1 MCKKSILIVDDNRLS
16 RKILKDI
23 LEKAEYIVYEAEN
36 GEEALGIYKK
46 NLPDMVIL
54 DIVMPKMS
62 GFDILRI
69 LRNDQENLM
78 VPIILLTS
86 KDDFNEKL
94 YGLELGADDYII
106 KPFNEK
112 EFIIRV
118 KNLFQRIDHNR
129 MANPLTGLR
138 GNLDIKFEIKRRI
151 KKGEPYAVMYID
163 LDNFKEYND
172 YYGFARGDKVLTM
185 TAGILS
191 ESINLVGNQ
200 NDFLGHIGGDDFI
213 IVTTPDKVEDI
224 CQYIIK
230 NFDEKIKNLYDEKD
244 RKRGYIEAVGRR
256 GEKNKYPFVSIS
268 IAVVTDEYRKFQNE
282 LQISEV
288 AAELKRKLKTMK
300 GSKFLKDQRKE

>member
-1 MCKKSILIVDDNRLS
+1 MYKKSILIVDDNRLS
-16 RKILKDI
+16 RKILKDV

-36 GEEALGIYKK
+36 GEEALDIYKK

-62 GFDILRI
+62 GFDMLRT
-69 LRNDQENLM
+69 LRNDHENLM

-106 KPFNEK
+106 KPFNEE

-163 LDNFKEYND
+163 LDNFKGYND

-185 TAGILS
+185 TAEILS

-230 NFDEKIKNLYDEKD
+230 NFDERIKNLYDEKD

-268 IAVVTDEYRKFQNE
+268 IAVVTNEYRKFQNE

-288 AAELKRKLKTMK
+288 AAELKRKLKTMA
-300 GSKFLKDQRKE
+300 GSNFLKDRRKE